1 MAAIGVRSST
11 RGRDCTDC
19 ESNAVRKGPL
29 CERVKDGRHEKGS
42 RFEKGGRGRNWIF
55 IDGTLSPRGRIGAR
69 KLVSSAPRV
78 AFNPRIRLHPCR
90 ERESDSTASQLGT
103 AEHPCFLLSP
113 PHVRPSSSCC

>member
-1 MAAIGVRSST
+1 MVAIGVRSST

-42 RFEKGGRGRNWIF
+42 RFERGRGRNWIF